1 MSSFAD
7 SNRGW
12 RERPAKL
19 ASRRTSAEVQVC
31 TDPGNASPGEEPV
44 AWISWRFGC
53 AVFRVDAHYH
63 NKIEKSMRQPT
74 FSSRVAYKE
83 LRSAIEW
90 LEKAFG
96 FTTTTLATGAD
107 GKAVYAEMAF
117 GNGVIQIGTE
127 WENIKAPGS
136 LSGANTQTITA
147 HWRRGLTNTANEHVR
162 LAAKYSRSPQINSTG
177 IAPIGLW
184 TPKVMCGR
192 SPRSCERSRSRR
204 WKPPFPE

>member
-31 TDPGNASPGEEPV
+31 TDPGNTSPGEEP
-44 AWISWRFGC
+44 AALISEVLAVRFS
-53 AVFRVDAHYH
+53 ASTDT
-63 NKIEKSMRQPT
+63 IIIKSMPQPT

-83 LRSAIEW
+83 VRSAIEW

-117 GNGVIQIGTE
+117 GNGIIEIGRE

-177 IAPIGLW
+177 IALTGLW
-184 TPKVMCGR
+184 TPKAMCGR
-192 SPRSCERSRSRR
+192 SLRSCERSRPRR